1 MKRHDY
7 FETADLYLS
16 SAICILLDTHPAFR
30 VENGR
35 TLFVFP
41 ISDDLYKAMNAYN
54 NGTPINAYEYAQ
66 TLKRLRAEMLMRR
79 GMEGQK

>member
-1 MKRHDY
+1 MKK

-16 SAICILLDTHPAFR
+16 SAICILLETQPTFR

-41 ISDDLYKAMNAYN
+41 ISDNLYKAMNAYN
-54 NGTPINAYEYAQ
+54 NGTALNAIEYSQ
-66 TLKRLRAEMLMRR
+66 MIKRLRAEMLMRR
-79 GMEGQK
+79 GMEGRK